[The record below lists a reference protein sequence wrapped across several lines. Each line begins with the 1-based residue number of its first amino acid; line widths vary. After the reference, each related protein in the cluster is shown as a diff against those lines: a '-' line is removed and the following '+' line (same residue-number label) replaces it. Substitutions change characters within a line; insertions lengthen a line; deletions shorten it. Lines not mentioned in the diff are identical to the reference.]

1 MTGYTMLSLHVWLL
15 VRRLKEAGDEG
26 KYVTQV
32 MYDQFQRDT
41 ELRVHGIG
49 IQVRARCGQD
59 VAVLRVPRRILAA
72 LLPAALAGSHGCEMY
87 CTIAAGWLS
96 VKAVH
101 C

>member
-49 IQVRARCGQD
+49 IQVRACSGAGCGCDADATTQMLGSLLRCRLQRWRG
-59 VAVLRVPRRILAA
+59 AIGATCITPA
-72 LLPAALAGSHGCEMY
+72 LLGGC
-87 CTIAAGWLS
+87 L
-96 VKAVH
+96 
-101 C
+101 